1 MMQQL
6 LPALTAGG
14 GSMGIQQCKG
24 QVYPPNPHYSSPN
37 PCADLLYF
45 YFIFIFIYF
54 LVLHHQAGEKGLSGS
69 PCEGQLMEHQ
79 HQLMLM
85 AICGPHR
92 L

>member
-6 LPALTAGG
+6 LPALTAGD

-24 QVYPPNPHYSSPN
+24 QVYPPNPHSTSPN
-37 PCADLLYF
+37 PCAELSYF
-45 YFIFIFIYF
+45 YFIFIYF

-79 HQLMLM
+79 LMLM
-85 AICGPHR
+85 AICGPHQ